1 MRRTKLENSYIVRV
15 PGFDVYNGKSN
26 GKSQN
31 WFRLDSS
38 LFMSSKFLSLTSV
51 AKLLWLWVLSEA
63 AKSSHRECVVHPL
76 SITSVVHGRSLSIT
90 SALNELLTLQWI
102 QVLKYP
108 YERTN
113 ERTGGGVMTVY
124 KPEESP
130 PQKNVENIQQEL
142 PVLQSKPVLQNAS
155 ATKLFSPKN
164 QFELIDAVPPDQLAL
179 WDALYTDREFLERET
194 IKAFQYYKNNPKK
207 TPKTIRGWRAAL
219 SSWFERGWVRHVTKI
234 KSVSKNGSICGISY
248 DV

>member
-1 MRRTKLENSYIVRV
+1 MRRTRLENSYIIMV
-15 PGFDVYNGKSN
+15 PGFDDYNGKSK

-31 WFRLDSS
+31 WFRLESS
-38 LFMSSKFLSLTSV
+38 LFMSSKFLALSSV
-51 AKLLWLWVLSEA
+51 AKLLWLWVLSES
-63 AKSSHRECVVHPL
+63 AKSSRREVLVHPL
-76 SITSVVHGRSLSIT
+76 SIASVVHGKSLSIT

-113 ERTGGGVMTVY
+113 ERTGVGVTDVSETT
-124 KPEESP
+124 KSP

-142 PVLQSKPVLQNAS
+142 PVLQSNPVLQNAS